1 MKRLVSSRFLAE
13 IVIYAFYP
21 LFYSLIELNR
31 KTESMGRNDD
41 FSELAQALVDKTM
54 TKEEPLNLIHGAPQ
68 RILVE

>member
-1 MKRLVSSRFLAE
+1 
-13 IVIYAFYP
+13 
-21 LFYSLIELNR
+21 
-31 KTESMGRNDD
+31 MGRNDD